1 MMRSLWSAAS
11 GMKAQQTSV
20 DTIANNIANV
30 NTVGF
35 KSQSTQFKSLLYQ
48 TLRTETTTANGEAKP
63 TSAQVGL
70 GTRVAS
76 LNASFTQGA
85 QTDVESNSA
94 FCINGQGFFQ
104 VKGFDG
110 ETNYYT
116 RNGDF
121 TWAKSS
127 TDGELVLSTSSGN
140 TVMDREGETIKIP
153 ETAGSEAVVVGSD
166 GAIAYRRPDGSIVS
180 TGQYLALY
188 QFPNPTGLQKVSST
202 MYAATDASGE
212 MQAEWSVD
220 GITQSTIAQGYLE
233 GSNVN
238 VADEMVNLIVSQRAY
253 ELNSKAITTTDTML
267 EQANNLKR

>member
-20 DTIANNIANV
+20 DTIAHNISNV
-30 NTVGF
+30 NTVAY

-48 TLRTETTTANGEAKP
+48 TLREETTSANGEQKP

-76 LNASFTQGA
+76 INASFTQGA
-85 QTDVESNSA
+85 MTANSSMSA
-94 FCINGQGFFQ
+94 LCINGNGFFQ
-104 VKGFDG
+104 VMGANGTDRF
-110 ETNYYT
+110 YT

-121 TWAKSS
+121 TWAVSEEEGQLTLS
-127 TDGELVLSTSSGN
+127 TNTGLQVLDRDGEVIHVPNNVSADS
-140 TVMDREGETIKIP
+140 VTI
-153 ETAGSEAVVVGSD
+153 SSD
-166 GAIAYRRPDGSIVS
+166 GSVGYTNKDGTYTDTGKKIA
-180 TGQYLALY
+180 LF
-188 QFPNPTGLQKVSST
+188 QFPNPTGLQKMANNLYSVT
-202 MYAATDASGE
+202 NASG
-212 MQAEWSVD
+212 AALPEWEGD
-220 GITQSTIAQGYLE
+220 NITPSTIAQGYLE

-253 ELNSKAITTTDTML
+253 ELNSKAITTSDTML